1 MNVLIIGGEVS
12 GDMHGARLISELRK
26 IDHNFTF
33 WGIGGDQMINV
44 GLNAAFH
51 INQMSF
57 LGFYEVIKHLPFI
70 LHAKKRL
77 LEIVK
82 KENIKL
88 AILIDYPGFNLNIAK
103 SLKKL
108 NVRIVYYISPQIWA
122 WGKHRLN
129 KIKKLVDKLLVVFPF
144 EKEFY
149 SGSGIDVSFV
159 GHPLVERI
167 DNYKFLDRSE
177 FFQRYNLD
185 INKEILLLMPGSRKH
200 EIELIFPA
208 ILPAAKELAK
218 KFNLQLVVALNE
230 EKQFPLPTS
239 YNNVNVTFISGKSYE
254 LMKYSKFGI
263 IKSGT
268 STLEAALIGLP
279 FVVVYKISTISY
291 LIGKLL
297 ISISNIAMPN
307 IILGKTVVPEII
319 QNELTVENIVVSVE
333 SFLNDEIKLT
343 RLKSELSKIK
353 NLLGEKS
360 ASFESANIIA
370 GMLNAS

>member
-26 IDHNFTF
+26 INHNFAF
-33 WGIGGDQMINV
+33 FGIGGDQMINA
-44 GLNAAFH
+44 GLNATFH

-70 LHAKKRL
+70 LHAKRRL

-108 NVRIVYYISPQIWA
+108 NLRIVYYISPQIWA
-122 WGKHRLN
+122 WGKHRLT
-129 KIKKLVDKLLVVFPF
+129 KIKKLVDKMLVVFPF

-149 SGSGIDVSFV
+149 SGSGINVSFV

-177 FFQRYNLD
+177 FFQRFNLD
-185 INKEILLLMPGSRKH
+185 IKKEILLLMPGSRKH

-230 EKQFPLPTS
+230 EKQSPFTNE
-239 YNNVNVTFISGKSYE
+239 YKNDDVTFISGKSYE

-297 ISISNIAMPN
+297 ISINNIAMPN

-319 QNELTVENIVVSVE
+319 QSELTLENIVNSVQC
-333 SFLNDEIKLT
+333 FLNDEIKLT
-343 RLKSELSKIK
+343 RLKSELTKIK
-353 NLLGEKS
+353 NLLSEKR

-370 GMLNAS
+370 GMLNER